1 MASIADRRRSRQAPQ
16 SQVHLHRGPAAGLT
30 AREVEAAQAEAPGKA
45 GGVDQ
50 DRERARLVAGIAD
63 LVRPVREDQ
72 PRADRPDIR
81 VRVEMG
87 EQVG

>member
-1 MASIADRRRSRQAPQ
+1 M
-16 SQVHLHRGPAAGLT
+16 
-30 AREVEAAQAEAPGKA
+30 
-45 GGVDQ
+45 DQ